1 MHSKIFKIFCFFFFS
16 TIAFY
21 AQQAPAVKTYSFI
34 NYEENYLRH
43 SKDSSLTL
51 NFYKK
56 VDELRSGKRNRVV
69 IAHYGGSH
77 IQAGNWGDKL
87 MLNFQ
92 GMGNFE
98 GGGLWAFPYKIAKTN
113 SPHFFKSYTDGKW
126 KRFRC
131 ATYKEMC
138 VNLGMAGI
146 AAVTNDSANTFGV
159 KLNKNKHHEKFNSIK
174 VYHNFNESFDFV
186 LAPHISVCS
195 RVDSV
200 EKGFTK
206 FVFDDYIDSV
216 NFILWRK
223 DTLKKDFMLYGFSL
237 ENSKPGFYYASFGV
251 NGAASDSYLKCN
263 LFSDQLSTIKPDLV
277 IFSLGVN
284 DTQGKD
290 FTKEDYI
297 ENYDSLIAAVRAVSP
312 DCAIL
317 LTTTSDNYIRRKTAN
332 KRPIKAQDAMFEL
345 MEKHKA
351 SVWDLYAVMGGY
363 KSIYKWYRVGLAS
376 KDKVHFSPKGYQI
389 LGQMMFDAIDK
400 SYKANSKL
408 K

>member
-1 MHSKIFKIFCFFFFS
+1 MHSKILKIVSFILFS
-16 TIAFY
+16 TTVIR
-21 AQQAPAVKTYSFI
+21 AQQAPAVRTYSFI
-34 NYEENYLRH
+34 NYNENYLRH

-51 NFYKK
+51 SFYKK
-56 VDELRSGKRNRVV
+56 MDDLRSGKRNKVV

-98 GGGLWAFPYKIAKTN
+98 GGGIWAFPYKIAKTN
-113 SPHFFKSYTDGKW
+113 SPHYFKSYTDGKW

-159 KLNKNKHHEKFNSIK
+159 KLTKNKHHEKFNTIK

-195 RVDSV
+195 RTDSV

-206 FVFDDYIDSV
+206 FVFDDFIDSV

-223 DTLKKDFMLYGFSL
+223 DTIKKDFMLYGFSL

>member
-1 MHSKIFKIFCFFFFS
+1 MHSKIFKIVSIALCS
-16 TIAFY
+16 VTILFG
-21 AQQAPAVKTYSFI
+21 QQAPAVKTYSFI
-34 NYEENYLRH
+34 NYNENYLRH
-43 SKDSSLTL
+43 SRDSSITL

-56 VDELRSGKRNRVV
+56 VDELKNGKRNRVV

-98 GGGLWAFPYKIAKTN
+98 GGGIWAFPYKIAKTN
-113 SPHFFKSYTDGKW
+113 SPHYFKSYTDGKW

-159 KLNKNKHHEKFNSIK
+159 KLTKNKHHEKFNTIK

-216 NFILWRK
+216 NFMLWRK
-223 DTLKKDFMLYGFSL
+223 DTLRKDFMLYGFSL

-389 LGQMMFDAIDK
+389 LGQMMFDAIDR